1 MKKNPKIHSKFTKAL
16 LNLINSQGR
25 TNPIEAIVRI
35 KDPVGISRL
44 IDSDLDINDKIQT
57 EMEHY
62 EQISVSLIYKLKQF
76 QKENPEIKIIDKS
89 WLTNSV
95 LLEASLEALIKI
107 AELEEI
113 DLIDTNK
120 EILGAF

>member
-44 IDSDLDINDKIQT
+44 IDSDLDINC
-57 EMEHY
+57 
-62 EQISVSLIYKLKQF
+62 
-76 QKENPEIKIIDKS
+76 
-89 WLTNSV
+89 
-95 LLEASLEALIKI
+95 LLYTSPSPR
-107 AELEEI
+107 
-113 DLIDTNK
+113 D
-120 EILGAF
+120 

>member
-1 MKKNPKIHSKFTKAL
+1 MKKNPKIHSKFTKSL